1 MKEVEEELLKS
12 KKFNLKDALDQIKP
26 LHCPTVK
33 NMTEVDCEKSGKKID
48 INEYSSNKYLDLIN
62 GKREQAFVFNHKA
75 RYCNEVNEKIYATLQ
90 QGADATCESIK
101 DIMPYSHRNHVFKD
115 KYFKLYADRPS
126 RTITA
131 HMKMDCHSHIHP
143 TQTRSLTPRE
153 AARVQSFPDDYL
165 FLGAYLKTY
174 MQIGN
179 AVPPL
184 MSQVFAKVYK
194 KYL

>member
-1 MKEVEEELLKS
+1 
-12 KKFNLKDALDQIKP
+12 
-26 LHCPTVK
+26 
-33 NMTEVDCEKSGKKID
+33 
-48 INEYSSNKYLDLIN
+48 
-62 GKREQAFVFNHKA
+62 
-75 RYCNEVNEKIYATLQ
+75 
-90 QGADATCESIK
+90 
-101 DIMPYSHRNHVFKD
+101 MPYSHRNHVFKD
-115 KYFKLYADRPS
+115 KYFKLYANRPS

-184 MSQVFAKVYK
+184 MSQIFARVYK
-194 KYL
+194 RYL